1 MPLAGTTAA
10 ASLQAA
16 LEAPLER
23 TGGARHA
30 PAGGRR
36 ALYFLDD
43 ANAPSPDAYGT
54 VAAGELLRQAVDGGG
69 WWDAGKGVRK
79 EVTGVQVAAALD
91 PAAGTLAL
99 APRLQRHFTVLTVEE
114 PSKEALR

>member
-23 TGGARHA
+23 AC
-30 PAGGRR
+30 R